1 MKKIFFIRHG
11 EGYHNLMNYNYHNWH
26 LMYPRLTTNGINQC
40 YQLKNKLEQENF
52 DLIIVSPLRRTLET
66 AEYVFDKN
74 NNKFL
79 ANEDIR
85 EILSNPCDLRESI
98 TDILKSYDYVNLD
111 KIPKDETLKLK
122 ESDENISN
130 RIENFFKYLNELP
143 IGNYAVVSHF
153 EFLKRFLNKY
163 GKNMCIENPNFINC
177 ECKIGIL

>member
-40 YQLKNKLEQENF
+40 YQLKEKLKSEKF
-52 DLIIVSPLRRTLET
+52 DLILVSPLRRTLET
-66 AEYVFDKN
+66 AEYIFDKSN
-74 NNKFL
+74 TFV

-85 EILSNPCDLRESI
+85 EVLSNPCDLRESI
-98 TDILKSYDYVNLD
+98 TEILRSYDYVNLD
-111 KIPKDETLKLK
+111 EIPENESLEIK
-122 ESDENISN
+122 ESNDNIN
-130 RIENFFKYLNELP
+130 KRIESFYKYLDKLP

-153 EFLKRFLNKY
+153 EFLKRFLSKY
-163 GKNMCIENPNFINC
+163 GINMCIENAEFKNC